1 MQVTYERLFNLGN
14 FNNER
19 ISLTD
24 DVQPD
29 ETPEQAYAR
38 LRTLVYRM
46 AGQIDPNPYVAPG
59 QEPTSEI
66 PF

>member
-19 ISLTD
+19 ISITD

-38 LRTLVYRM
+38 LRALVYELAQER
-46 AGQIDPNPYVAPG
+46 DPKAPR
-59 QEPTSEI
+59 PTSTSEI